1 MKRKFLGLVLSG
13 GAARGL
19 VHIGILKGF
28 EQEKIRIDVI
38 GGASMGGIISIL
50 YATKLSWEY
59 VYDKVV
65 QAKEEGLFKK
75 LGFDVF
81 SNEEKNIFKKFQ
93 DAVKEKIILAKAFL
107 NDGILPLEELKESL
121 EKFLDIK
128 SFEELKIPVYVSALE
143 LTEGKYVYFNKGAL
157 VDAIISTSAI
167 PGYLPPLRKNGKI
180 YVDGGAFS
188 NIPVIFM
195 KELFNPKVIIA
206 SALDRELD
214 KKENLKGGYEFTIR
228 ISHIMKNKNENEEI
242 KYADIVIEHD
252 IKDIS
257 WADFHEI
264 DKFLQRGY
272 EKFIENK
279 NKIKNLIR
287 KRKIFFF
294 LR

>member
-1 MKRKFLGLVLSG
+1 MKRKFIGVVLSG

-19 VHIGILKGF
+19 VHIGVLKGF

-38 GGASMGGIISIL
+38 GGASMGGIISAL

-59 VYDKVV
+59 VYDKAV
-65 QAKEEGLFKK
+65 QAREEGLFKK

-128 SFEELKIPVYVSALE
+128 NFEELKIPVYVSALE
-143 LTEGKYVYFNKGAL
+143 LTEGKYVYFNKGSL
-157 VDAIISTSAI
+157 VDAIIATSAI

-195 KELFNPKVIIA
+195 KKLFNPRVIIT

-252 IKDIS
+252 IRDIS

-272 EKFIENK
+272 EEFMENRK
-279 NKIKNLIR
+279 KIKNFIK

-294 LR
+294 LG